1 MIRMTLVS
9 LKFKLVRVPS
19 STILLKISQT
29 QETKQIL
36 EIGFKMLKKILQA
49 DQSAPSSLRTLT

>member
-9 LKFKLVRVPS
+9 LKFKLVQVPS

>member
-9 LKFKLVRVPS
+9 LKFKLVQVPS

-49 DQSAPSSLRTLT
+49 DQSAPSSLRILT

>member
-1 MIRMTLVS
+1 MTLVS